1 MTVVLSTAK
10 YREVGGRDAL
20 ERASIWAGNAGTLF
34 GLNAAY
40 AACGAGIATTT
51 TKVRSNAATAFTI
64 GGQLFSKAS
73 TDNLWTLG
81 GAGSATVVP
90 ASSFQKYALMI
101 DDAGVATVQ
110 EATASQVSAAAVTW
124 ANVVA
129 AAKAN
134 PQNLWAPIISLLS
147 ASRCVFTVITVATNG
162 ATQFTPGT
170 TALNAAGITT
180 TYQDGIDPSLMPIL
194 VNERGLIHGL
204 SI

>member
-40 AACGAGIATTT
+40 AACGAGIATTA

-73 TDNLWTLG
+73 TDNLWTLSG
-81 GAGSATVVP
+81 GVVP
-90 ASSFQKYALMI
+90 VSSWQKYALMI

-110 EATASQVSAAAVTW
+110 EAT
-124 ANVVA
+124 
-129 AAKAN
+129 
-134 PQNLWAPIISLLS
+134 
-147 ASRCVFTVITVATNG
+147 
-162 ATQFTPGT
+162 
-170 TALNAAGITT
+170 
-180 TYQDGIDPSLMPIL
+180 
-194 VNERGLIHGL
+194 
-204 SI
+204 